1 MDASP
6 KPAPNGSPVQ
16 LRCGAIRDI
25 SRMEEYMV
33 EIKGSFE
40 LLGCKARYAKPYGN
54 ESVKFEQHFI
64 ELDCVC
70 RDGDKLIRPCF
81 TVTQDRWGHIVSV
94 NR

>member
-1 MDASP
+1 
-6 KPAPNGSPVQ
+6 
-16 LRCGAIRDI
+16 
-25 SRMEEYMV
+25 MEEYIV

-54 ESVKFEQHFI
+54 ENVKFERHFI

-81 TVTQDRWGHIVSV
+81 TVTQDRWGHIVSM

>member
-1 MDASP
+1 MAI
-6 KPAPNGSPVQ
+6 PAPQGGIAGSSPA
-16 LRCGAIRDI
+16 RGNRDI

-54 ESVKFEQHFI
+54 ESVKFERHFI

-81 TVTQDRWGHIVSV
+81 TVTQDRWGHTVSV